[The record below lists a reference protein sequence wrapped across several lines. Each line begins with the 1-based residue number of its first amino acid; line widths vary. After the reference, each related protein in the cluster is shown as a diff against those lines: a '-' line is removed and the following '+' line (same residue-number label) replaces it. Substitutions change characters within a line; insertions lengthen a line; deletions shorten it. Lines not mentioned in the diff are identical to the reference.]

1 MIEDKAIHTTNN
13 QDYNTRTE
21 STQSQMTN
29 SAEAEARFTRNFD
42 VMVDIKEKEQEL
54 QTKMEQ
60 RYKAVLTETEH
71 EVPLRTLYQ
80 GKKLKTARSRFW
92 LVQCFGSFTRAEIDS
107 FVKAYSKEL
116 TVDELEVI
124 NLYLKSLSG
133 DREARNLLWEINKEI
148 FKATKQVFIEQMRSD
163 VNSNGASRNSRLD
176 LILADIEKN
185 VNTKNAQNAEIIK
198 ENDNNDK

>member
-1 MIEDKAIHTTNN
+1 MMKDDNDIIHAEAKD
-13 QDYNTRTE
+13 QDYN
-21 STQSQMTN
+21 
-29 SAEAEARFTRNFD
+29 NFD

-60 RYKAVLTETEH
+60 KYKATLAETEH

-80 GKKLKTARSRFW
+80 GKKLKTARSRYW
-92 LVQCFGSFTRAEIDS
+92 LVQCFGSFTRTEIDS

-116 TVDELEVI
+116 TIDELEVI

-163 VNSNGASRNSRLD
+163 VNAGGASRSSRLD

-185 VNTKNAQNAEIIK
+185 VNTKNAQNAEIVK
-198 ENDNNDK
+198 ENDNDNK

>member
-1 MIEDKAIHTTNN
+1 MIEDRAIHTTNT
-13 QDYNTRTE
+13 QDYNTRIE
-21 STQSQMTN
+21 STQSQMT
-29 SAEAEARFTRNFD
+29 NFD
-42 VMVDIKEKEQEL
+42 VMVDIKEKEQDL
-54 QTKMEQ
+54 QDKMKQ
-60 RYKAVLTETEH
+60 KYKAVLAETEH

-80 GKKLKTARSRFW
+80 GKKLKTARSRYW
-92 LVQCFGSFTRAEIDS
+92 LVQSIGGFTRTEIDS

-116 TVDELEVI
+116 TIDELEVI

-163 VNSNGASRNSRLD
+163 VNSNGASRSSRLD
-176 LILADIEKN
+176 LILSDIEKS
-185 VNTKNAQNAEIIK
+185 VNTKIPQNAEIIK

>member
-1 MIEDKAIHTTNN
+1 MIEDRAIHTTNT

-29 SAEAEARFTRNFD
+29 FD
-42 VMVDIKEKEQEL
+42 VMVDIKEKEQSL
-54 QTKMEQ
+54 QDKMEQ
-60 RYKAVLTETEH
+60 KYKAVLTETEH

-80 GKKLKTARSRFW
+80 GKKLKTARSRYW

-116 TVDELEVI
+116 TIDELEVI

-176 LILADIEKN
+176 LILADIEKS
-185 VNTKNAQNAEIIK
+185 VNTKIPQNAEIIK

>member
-1 MIEDKAIHTTNN
+1 MIEDRAIHTTNT

-29 SAEAEARFTRNFD
+29 SAEAEARFARNFD
-42 VMVDIKEKEQEL
+42 VMVDIKEKEQDL
-54 QTKMEQ
+54 QAKMEQ
-60 RYKAVLTETEH
+60 KYKAVLTETEH

-116 TVDELEVI
+116 TIDELEVI

-176 LILADIEKN
+176 IILADIEKN

-198 ENDNNDK
+198 ENDNDNK

>member
-1 MIEDKAIHTTNN
+1 MIKDRAIHTTNT

-29 SAEAEARFTRNFD
+29 SAEAEARFARNFD
-42 VMVDIKEKEQEL
+42 VMVDIKEKEQDL
-54 QTKMEQ
+54 QAKMEQ
-60 RYKAVLTETEH
+60 KYKAVLTETEH

-92 LVQCFGSFTRAEIDS
+92 LVQSFGGFTRAEIDS

-116 TVDELEVI
+116 TIDELEVI

-163 VNSNGASRNSRLD
+163 INSNGASRDSRLD
-176 LILADIEKN
+176 IILADIEKS
-185 VNTKNAQNAEIIK
+185 VNTKIPQNAEIIK

>member
-1 MIEDKAIHTTNN
+1 VFYNVTRMNTQRKAMKEDNGN
-13 QDYNTRTE
+13 DDSNYN
-21 STQSQMTN
+21 
-29 SAEAEARFTRNFD
+29 NFD

-60 RYKAVLTETEH
+60 KYKATLVETEH

-116 TVDELEVI
+116 TIDELEVI

-163 VNSNGASRNSRLD
+163 VNSNGASRSSRLD

>member
-1 MIEDKAIHTTNN
+1 MKEDNNQEHTTNT
-13 QDYNTRTE
+13 NTRTE
-21 STQSQMTN
+21 N
-29 SAEAEARFTRNFD
+29 YNNFD

-54 QTKMEQ
+54 QAKMEQ
-60 RYKAVLTETEH
+60 KYKATLAETEH

-116 TVDELEVI
+116 TIDELEVI

-133 DREARNLLWEINKEI
+133 DKEARNLLWEINKEI
-148 FKATKQVFIEQMRSD
+148 FKATKQVFIEQMRTE
-163 VNSNGASRNSRLD
+163 VNGNISSRNSRLD
-176 LILADIEKN
+176 LILADIEKS
-185 VNTKNAQNAEIIK
+185 VNTKNAQNAEIIL
-198 ENDNNDK
+198 ENKTDKNQ

>member
-1 MIEDKAIHTTNN
+1 MIEDRAIHTTNT

-21 STQSQMTN
+21 STQSQITN
-29 SAEAEARFTRNFD
+29 SAEAEARFARNFD
-42 VMVDIKEKEQEL
+42 VMVDIKEKEQDL
-54 QTKMEQ
+54 QAKMEQ
-60 RYKAVLTETEH
+60 KYKAVLTETEH

-80 GKKLKTARSRFW
+80 GKKLKTARSRYW

-116 TVDELEVI
+116 TIDELEVI

-176 LILADIEKN
+176 LILADIEKS
-185 VNTKNAQNAEIIK
+185 VNTKIPQNAEIIK

>member
-1 MIEDKAIHTTNN
+1 MIEDRAIHTTNT

-29 SAEAEARFTRNFD
+29 FD
-42 VMVDIKEKEQEL
+42 VMVDIKEKEQDL
-54 QTKMEQ
+54 QDKMEQ
-60 RYKAVLTETEH
+60 KYKATLAETEH
-71 EVPLRTLYQ
+71 EIPLRTLYQ

-92 LVQCFGSFTRAEIDS
+92 LVQCFGGFTRAEIDS

-116 TVDELEVI
+116 TIDELEVI

-163 VNSNGASRNSRLD
+163 VNSNGTSRNSRLD
-176 LILADIEKN
+176 LILADIEKS
-185 VNTKNAQNAEIIK
+185 VNTKIPQNAEIIK